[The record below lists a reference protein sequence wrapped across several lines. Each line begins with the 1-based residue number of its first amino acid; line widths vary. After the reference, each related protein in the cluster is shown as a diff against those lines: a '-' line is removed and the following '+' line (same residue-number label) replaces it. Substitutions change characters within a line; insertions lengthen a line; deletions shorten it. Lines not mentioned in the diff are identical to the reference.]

1 MKQQDRILCLKLKVS
16 MKTNRVDIQAMKAEV
31 TMGVMKISKTFEKK
45 ENRKKKKKN
54 HRQNQNLN

>member
-1 MKQQDRILCLKLKVS
+1 MKQQDRILCLKLKIS

-45 ENRKKKKKN
+45 ENRKKKKKIIVKTKI
-54 HRQNQNLN
+54 

>member
-1 MKQQDRILCLKLKVS
+1 

-45 ENRKKKKKN
+45 ENRKKKKKKKKKQ
-54 HRQNQNLN
+54 RQNQKLN

>member
-1 MKQQDRILCLKLKVS
+1 MKQQDRILCLKLKIS

-45 ENRKKKKKN
+45 ENRKKKKKKK
-54 HRQNQNLN
+54 